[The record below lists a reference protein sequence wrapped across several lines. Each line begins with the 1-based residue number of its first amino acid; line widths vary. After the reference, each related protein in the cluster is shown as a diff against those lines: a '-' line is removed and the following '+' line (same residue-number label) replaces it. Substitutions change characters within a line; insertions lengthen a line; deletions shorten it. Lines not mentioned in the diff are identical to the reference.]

1 MKSQTLPQLAH
12 AYHRVQRR
20 DRCNLMISR
29 AWAWLFAVLFALA
42 VTLALIAAFNAA
54 LDSIMVAKASSPT
67 AIIAARGW

>member
-1 MKSQTLPQLAH
+1 MTTPTLPQLTQ

-29 AWAWLFAVLFALA
+29 AWAWLFAVLVAITI
-42 VTLALIAAFNAA
+42 TLAMIAAFNAA
-54 LDSIMVAKASSPT
+54 LDSIMIAKASSPT